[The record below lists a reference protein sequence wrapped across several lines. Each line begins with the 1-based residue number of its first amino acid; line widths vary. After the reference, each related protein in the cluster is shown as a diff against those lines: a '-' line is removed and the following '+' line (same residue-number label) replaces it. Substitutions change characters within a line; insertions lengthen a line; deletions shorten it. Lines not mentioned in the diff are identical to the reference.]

1 MSAIQVVGAEAY
13 LAGLNVVHE
22 TDECLT
28 HIAQVH
34 HPAHGSRICYLK
46 YYLDD
51 RAPTKGLVN
60 EVCGYILA
68 ESAGLSVPENPLIL
82 MMPSERFG
90 EMHRAYARRLPHGSE
105 LAVWV
110 TEQVRGQ
117 TLPPNMEQ
125 AADLLR
131 RWKGLPELI
140 AFDTWVLNAD
150 RSASNLL
157 HRRNRDMVLID
168 HGHLAGS
175 VRWTPDLL
183 QPEADPRHPFLALW
197 DGRIP
202 DTINQGI
209 MRAADR
215 HTDCFH
221 QAEAELKRWTSA
233 LLDDSEDTIALLG
246 FLNKRAD
253 ESQDRMRRILR
264 LLV

>member
-1 MSAIQVVGAEAY
+1 MSVIQVVQAEAY
-13 LAGLNVVHE
+13 LAGLSVVHE

-34 HPAHGSRICYLK
+34 HPNHGSRVCYLK
-46 YYLDD
+46 YYLED
-51 RAPTKGLVN
+51 RASIKGLVN

-68 ESAGLSVPENPLIL
+68 ESAGLSVPDNPLIL
-82 MMPSERFG
+82 MIPPERLR
-90 EMHRAYARRLPHGSE
+90 EMHRAYARRLPQGTE
-105 LAVWV
+105 LAVWT
-110 TEQVRGQ
+110 TEQIRGQ
-117 TLPPNMEQ
+117 LLPSNMEQ

-131 RWKGLPELI
+131 RWKGLPHLI

-157 HRRNRDMVLID
+157 RRPNGEMVLID

-183 QPEADPRHPFLALW
+183 QPDAEPRHPFLALW
-197 DGRIP
+197 RSAIP
-202 DTINQGI
+202 ESINQGI
-209 MRAADR
+209 MKAAGG
-215 HTDCFH
+215 HPECF
-221 QAEAELKRWTSA
+221 QRAEAELKRWTST
-233 LLDDSEDTIALLG
+233 LLDDSGDTIALLD
-246 FLNKRAD
+246 FLDQRAA